1 MATVLIADCDH
12 GTTDPERRILAAAGV
27 EVREGADGDADILI
41 VQYATVDAAWL
52 DRMPS
57 CRAVIRY
64 GVGVD
69 TIDVEA
75 ATARGVWVVNVPDY
89 GTEEVADHALALI
102 LALLRGVAVLDR
114 SVRAGAWD
122 ESAAGELRRLSRL
135 TLGVVGHGR
144 IGAAVTARAAAFG
157 MRVLAHDAR
166 EGVVAPPAS
175 AVSLDELLETGD
187 VITLHAPLTA
197 DTHHLIDAAALAL
210 VQPGSYLVNTARG
223 GLVDARAV
231 IDALEDGRLAGAGLD
246 VFEHE
251 PPEGVERELA
261 LHPRVIATPHA
272 AWSSRE
278 SREALKTE
286 VAREA
291 LRVLEGRPPRSP
303 VNQPAAR

>member
-1 MATVLIADCDH
+1 MPTVLIADCDH
-12 GTTDPERRILAAAGV
+12 GTTQPERRILEAEGV
-27 EVREGADGDADILI
+27 EVREGGDGDADVLV

-89 GTEEVADHALALI
+89 GTDEVADHALALI

-114 SVRAGAWD
+114 SVRAGGWD
-122 ESAAGELRRLSRL
+122 ERAAGELRRFSRL
-135 TLGVVGHGR
+135 TLGVVGFGR
-144 IGAAVTARAAAFG
+144 IGAAVAHRAAAFG
-157 MRVLAHDAR
+157 LRVLGHDVRPDAV
-166 EGVVAPPAS
+166 GPPAAAAS
-175 AVSLDELLETGD
+175 FDELLEASD
-187 VITLHAPLTA
+187 VITLHAPLTPQ
-197 DTHHLIDAAALAL
+197 THHLIDAAALAL
-210 VQPGSYLVNTARG
+210 VQPTAYLVNTARG

-231 IDALEDGRLAGAGLD
+231 LDALDAGRLAGAALD

-251 PPEGVERELA
+251 PPQGVERELA
-261 LHPRVIATPHA
+261 CHPRAIATPHA

-278 SREALKTE
+278 SRAALKTE

-291 LRVLEGRPPRSP
+291 LRVLAGERPRSP
-303 VNQPAAR
+303 VNRV